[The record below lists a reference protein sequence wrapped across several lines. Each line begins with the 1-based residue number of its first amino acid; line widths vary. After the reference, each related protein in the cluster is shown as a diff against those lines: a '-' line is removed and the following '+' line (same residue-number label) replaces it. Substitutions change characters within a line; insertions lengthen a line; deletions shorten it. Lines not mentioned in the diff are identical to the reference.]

1 MFKEENFEE
10 IPIEDNILGTN
21 AGNNCVH
28 LQQMS
33 E

>member
-1 MFKEENFEE
+1 MFKEENFKE
-10 IPIEDNILGTN
+10 IPIEEKVLGTN
-21 AGNNCVH
+21 AGKNCVH